1 MTVANQDVGFD
12 PANPVVLGDTILI
25 AADVVT
31 DNPSTL
37 IGAQS
42 ATYGIFEKD
51 PTRNSGPALLSKT
64 LGVGITM
71 APVVVTDPDSPD
83 LGKTAVRVT
92 IRIDREEQY
101 SASLTAPTDYYH
113 ELFTLSSDG
122 LYSRDFTGRLRLT
135 LGAL

>member
-12 PANPVVLGDTILI
+12 AANPVILGDTILI

-42 ATYGIFEKD
+42 ATYAIFEKD
-51 PTRNSGPALLSKT
+51 PTRNAGAALLSKT
-64 LGVGITM
+64 LGAGITM
-71 APVVVTDPDSPD
+71 APVVVTDPLSPD

-101 SASLTAPTDYYH
+101 TASLTARDYYH